1 MDKPMISC
9 FWQRNYFLKNRGLWV
24 DFLFVGVFGLF
35 WGSFLGVLAD
45 RQLSEESAVFSPKA
59 STLTMEALGL
69 KGFARSPVGLKSFAR
84 SKCDSC
90 HTTLNFY
97 ELVPLFS
104 FLFLRGRCSHCRA
117 TIPWRYPLYE
127 LTTGLALGASAEL
140 CRALVPFFGEIAAA
154 IFFAALFFFWSVGFV
169 LFVTDLE
176 QNFLSEKN
184 LGLLGFGGLAV
195 LLARHMTFGTSVFHS
210 VIATI
215 LGILFAVGV
224 RTFFGHDKF
233 GSGDVWLI
241 GILGLWLGKTL
252 PFALLLG
259 SLFAVFGE
267 LSIRPWRKRGVQRIF
282 LPLGSWLLLA
292 GFLVLCA
299 NGV

>member
-1 MDKPMISC
+1 M
-9 FWQRNYFLKNRGLWV
+9 

-45 RQLSEESAVFSPKA
+45 RQLSEESVVFSPKA
-59 STLTMEALGL
+59 STLTTKAQTKNCGCSDEKL
-69 KGFARSPVGLKSFAR
+69 KSFARSPVGLKRFAR

-90 HTTLNFY
+90 QTALNFY
-97 ELVPLFS
+97 DLVPLFS
-104 FLFLRGRCSHCRA
+104 FLFFRGRCSHCHA

-140 CRALVPFFGEIAAA
+140 CLTLAPFWGEIASAT
-154 IFFAALFFFWSVGFV
+154 FFAALFFFWSVGFV

-176 QNFLSEKN
+176 QNFLSEKI
-184 LGLLGFGGLAV
+184 LGLLGLGGLAV
-195 LLARHMTFGTSVFHS
+195 LAARHMTFGTPVLHS
-210 VIATI
+210 VVAAL

-224 RTFFGHDKF
+224 RTFFGRDKF
-233 GSGDVWLI
+233 GSGDVGLI
-241 GILGLWLGKTL
+241 GILGLWLGGAL

-267 LSIRPWRKRGVQRIF
+267 LSIRPWRDRGEQRLF

-292 GFLVLCA
+292 GFLILCA
-299 NGV
+299 NGI